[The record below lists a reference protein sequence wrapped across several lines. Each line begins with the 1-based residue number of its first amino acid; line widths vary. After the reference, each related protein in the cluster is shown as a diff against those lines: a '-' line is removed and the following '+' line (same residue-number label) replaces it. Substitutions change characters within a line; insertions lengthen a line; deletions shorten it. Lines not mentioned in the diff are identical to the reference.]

1 MINLDTVIYIKKT
14 GKNSFD
20 YDCGGVLLFCL
31 SLNDLRL
38 LFPEALPFDSYRS
51 FQKRCKA
58 VYKDRLF
65 QFD

>member
-1 MINLDTVIYIKKT
+1 MINTQIVYIKKS

-20 YDCGGVLLFCL
+20 YESEGVLLFCL
-31 SLNDLRL
+31 TLNDLRL

-51 FQKRCKA
+51 FQKRCRT
-58 VYKDRLF
+58 VYKDRIF

>member
-1 MINLDTVIYIKKT
+1 MINLENIVYIKKT

-20 YDCGGVLLFCL
+20 YECEGVLLFCL

-38 LFPEALPFDSYRS
+38 LFPEACPFDSYRA